1 MSAHR
6 SFDQERD
13 IMNLSELA
21 EFLRVRRVGLQP
33 EDVGLPRGPRRRVR
47 GLRREEVAE
56 LSGMS
61 TDYYARLERGNGP
74 QPSEQMAAAISRG
87 LRLSLAERDHLF
99 LLAGHGTPRRVLRGD
114 HVSPG
119 LMRIID
125 RLQDTP
131 AQIMGGL
138 GETLV
143 QTPPAT
149 ALLGEQTH
157 YTGLARSNVYRWF
170 TDPSSRLIYPAS
182 EHPANGRVFTAQLR
196 QVATRQGPR
205 GQAAA
210 LARRLLGESEEF
222 TAIWNDHQ
230 VGLTFTAEKRLI
242 HPEVGELTVHCQIL
256 LDPDQE
262 HSLLTFTATPG
273 TESYE
278 KLQLLAIV
286 GDQRLA
292 SGLAGAASWSPT
304 PNFCSSN
311 PSSAPTSRSA
321 IGG

>member
-1 MSAHR
+1 
-6 SFDQERD
+6 
-13 IMNLSELA
+13 MNLSELA
-21 EFLRVRRVGLQP
+21 EFLRIRREALQP
-33 EDVGLPRGPRRRVR
+33 EDVGLPRGLRRRVR
-47 GLRREEVAE
+47 GLRREEAAE

-143 QTPPAT
+143 QTPLAT

-170 TDPSSRLIYPAS
+170 TDPSSRLIYPAAD
-182 EHPANGRVFTAQLR
+182 HAANGRVFTAQLR
-196 QVATRQGPR
+196 LVATRQGPH

-222 TAIWNDHQ
+222 AAIWNDHQ

-242 HPEVGELTVHCQIL
+242 HAEVGELTLHCQIL

-286 GDQRLA
+286 GNQRLA
-292 SGLAGAASWSPT
+292 SGLAGKSE
-304 PNFCSSN
+304 
-311 PSSAPTSRSA
+311 TS
-321 IGG
+321 

>member
-1 MSAHR
+1 
-6 SFDQERD
+6 
-13 IMNLSELA
+13 MNRSELA
-21 EFLRVRRVGLQP
+21 EFLRARREALQP

-47 GLRREEVAE
+47 GLRREEAAE

-99 LLAGHGTPRRVLRGD
+99 LLAGHSAPRRVVRGD

-131 AQIMGGL
+131 AQIMGRL

-143 QTPPAT
+143 QTAPAM
-149 ALLGEQTH
+149 ALLGDQTH
-157 YTGLARSNVYRWF
+157 YIGLARCNVYRWF
-170 TDPSSRLIYPAS
+170 TDASSRLIYPAS
-182 EHPANGRVFTAQLR
+182 DHAVNGRVFTAQLHR
-196 QVATRQGPR
+196 MAARQGPH

-210 LARRLLGESEEF
+210 LARELLGRSAEF
-222 TAIWNDHQ
+222 AAIWHDHQ
-230 VGLTFTAEKRLI
+230 VGLTFNSEKRVI

-273 TESYE
+273 TESHE
-278 KLQLLAIV
+278 KLRLLAII
-286 GDQRLA
+286 GNQRMTG
-292 SGLAGAASWSPT
+292 GLADQGQGHGQK
-304 PNFCSSN
+304 N
-311 PSSAPTSRSA
+311 
-321 IGG
+321 